1 MDALFL
7 YKQKGGHSMAL
18 RLIDLEGNHY
28 AAEAS
33 TSITEELNSDST
45 LSITFQSTRTNEQF
59 ISELAELWK
68 ISGIKG
74 TADDTEYV
82 VKFLSRK
89 GIGDKMYVSVKAI
102 PKMFDDLA
110 KDRVYERYDQSFTAH
125 NYFNLVFTDTP
136 YTFTFLDSFEAQR
149 FEGLGEGDP
158 KIEMFKNGIN
168 RYGIEFEIVGTEV
181 RMSKRVER
189 DMPYQLR
196 WRLNASNIQ
205 EEVDA
210 TGFATYAKGYGDY
223 GDGDGGEDWQDAK
236 LIREYTSPLAKVPGI
251 GIRHAEPIKNGNM
264 TVQSAMDENLKK
276 LVDDSIKIS
285 VTADFHKL
293 KNYPYANPQ
302 NGDLIH
308 LIDERINFKRRVRII
323 EVITQRDVKGNIT
336 KQEIRFGDLSIQKRH
351 QSKINATLSTVD
363 NIMAGKQ
370 KIPFNALD
378 AAVLAATKALQN
390 AQTELVFPDS
400 GGIHAV
406 DKTNPNKMVVFNSA
420 GLGITDNGGQTFKT
434 AITGDGIVADVI
446 TAGTLRGIDIIGT
459 NIISFSDNNDVI
471 TLSNGTIE
479 AFEAGTKTFVV
490 NRLGF
495 TQFSPVTGKEVAT
508 LRSSVIVN
516 TDYNGADLRGQ
527 GDYLSFGREVGSNSE
542 ARPQLRFSWFGA
554 YDQTFLYGGAGI
566 RDSGRL
572 ELRSTHTGGTAGN
585 FIPKMIISNYSD
597 SGTAFSSAS
606 LYFGRDNRRP
616 GAADFVS
623 GFSLWQYTGEG
634 NGNSTLFLEAD
645 TNSDGVKQLRSW
657 ADEIY
662 IDGGVFRG
670 NGSRLELGSDGNGQF
685 FRAVGVYYRTYT
697 ATTQMVRVTENGVLG
712 RSTSS
717 RRYKLL
723 EEEIDLEYAK
733 RILLLNPKSWFDKRA
748 AEEYAHTLQSGEDT
762 EIQRIERIGGIIAED
777 THDAGLGMYVNYN
790 DEGQPDG
797 VSDNLMT
804 LIIPVVGD
812 HEKRIAELERKIEG
826 VA

>member
-1 MDALFL
+1 
-7 YKQKGGHSMAL
+7 MAL
-18 RLIDLEGNHY
+18 RIIDLEGNHFVG
-28 AAEAS
+28 EAS
-33 TSITEELNSDST
+33 TSIGEELNSDST
-45 LSITFQSTRTNEQF
+45 LSITFQSTRTNDEF
-59 ISELAELWK
+59 ISDISELWK

-89 GIGDKMYVSVKAI
+89 GIGNKMYASVKAI

-125 NYFNLVFTDTP
+125 NYFNLVFKDTP

-168 RYGIEFEIVGTEV
+168 RYGIEFEIIGTEV

-223 GDGDGGEDWQDAK
+223 GDGDGGEDWQNAK
-236 LIREYTSPLAKVPGI
+236 LIREYTSPLAQIPGI

-264 TVQSAMDENLKK
+264 TVQSAMDENLKN
-276 LVDDSIKIS
+276 LVDNSIKIS
-285 VTADFHKL
+285 ATAEFHKL
-293 KNYPYANPQ
+293 KNYPYANPR
-302 NGDLIH
+302 NGDLIY
-308 LIDERINFKRRVRII
+308 LIAENINFKRKVRII
-323 EVITQRDVKGNIT
+323 EVITYRDSKGKIT
-336 KQEIRFGDLSIQKRH
+336 KQEVRFGDVGIEKRY

-378 AAVLAATKALQN
+378 ATVLAATKALQN

-459 NIISFSDNNDVI
+459 NIISFNERGDVI
-471 TLSNGTIE
+471 TLANGKVE
-479 AFEAGTKTFVV
+479 ALESGKKTFDISGA
-490 NRLGF
+490 GF
-495 TQFSPVTGKEVAT
+495 TQYSDVTGKAVAT
-508 LRSSVIVN
+508 LRSTKLTES
-516 TDYNGADLRGQ
+516 DFYGAELRGQ
-527 GDYLSFGREVGSNSE
+527 GDYLSFGRANVGTITST
-542 ARPQLRFSWFGA
+542 PQLRFTWYED
-554 YDQTFLYGGAGI
+554 YDKTFLFGGSGV
-566 RDSGRL
+566 RDSGYL
-572 ELRSTHTGGTAGN
+572 ELRATIEGGSASFYIPKVLVRNHTTAG
-585 FIPKMIISNYSD
+585 IAYS
-597 SGTAFSSAS
+597 SIEVFT
-606 LYFGRDNRRP
+606 GRDNRNP
-616 GAADFVS
+616 GAANFRSHFNVR
-623 GFSLWQYTGEG
+623 QYLGDGRGGTR
-634 NGNSTLFLEAD
+634 TLLEAG
-645 TNSDGVKQLRSW
+645 TREDGTKHLTSF
-657 ADEIY
+657 ADEFY

-670 NGSRLELGSDGNGQF
+670 GGTRFEIGFDSTGSF
-685 FRAVGVYYRTYT
+685 FKTISAYNRTYT

-717 RRYKLL
+717 RRYKLI
-723 EEEIDLEYAK
+723 EEEISLDYAK
-733 RILLLNPKSWFDKRA
+733 KILLLKPKSWFDKRA
-748 AEEYAHTLQSGEDT
+748 AEEYAHTLRSGEDT

-812 HEKRIAELERKIEG
+812 HEKRLTELERKVEG

>member
-1 MDALFL
+1 
-7 YKQKGGHSMAL
+7 MAL
-18 RLIDLEGNHY
+18 RIIDLEGNHY

-33 TSITEELNSDST
+33 TTIEEELNADDVLT
-45 LSITFQSTRTNEQF
+45 VPFWSTRTNEYF
-59 ISELAELWK
+59 ISELSEMWR
-68 ISGIKG
+68 ISGVKG
-74 TADDTEYV
+74 SADDTEYV
-82 VKFLSRK
+82 IKFLSRK
-89 GIGDKMYVSVKAI
+89 GIGNKLGVQVKAI
-102 PKMFDDLA
+102 PKLFDDLA
-110 KDRVYERYDQSFTAH
+110 KDRIYERYDQSFTALSF
-125 NYFNLVFTDTP
+125 FNLVFKDTP
-136 YTFTFLDSFEAQR
+136 YSFVFLDSFEALR
-149 FEGLGEGDP
+149 FEGLGDGDP
-158 KIEMFKNGIN
+158 KIEVFQHGVN

-189 DMPYQLR
+189 DMPYQMR

-210 TGFATYAKGYGDY
+210 TGFSTYARGYGDY
-223 GDGDGGEDWQDAK
+223 GDGDGGEDWQNAK
-236 LIREYTSPLAKVPGI
+236 LVREYTSPLSKIPGI

-264 TVQSAMDENLKK
+264 TVQSAMDDNLKK
-276 LVDDSIKIS
+276 MVDDSIKVS
-285 VTADFHKL
+285 VTADFHRL
-293 KNYPYANPQ
+293 DNYPYAEPQ
-302 NGDLIH
+302 NGDSIH
-308 LIDERINFKRRVRII
+308 LIDERINFKRKVRII
-323 EVITQRDVKGNIT
+323 AVITQRDTKGTVT
-336 KQEIRFGDLSIQKRH
+336 KQDVRFGDLGVQKRH
-351 QSKINATLSTVD
+351 QAKINATLNTVD
-363 NIMAGKQ
+363 KIMEGKQ

-390 AQTELVFPDS
+390 AQTELVFPDV

-459 NIISFSDNNDVI
+459 NIISFNDNGDVI
-471 TLSNGTIE
+471 TLANGTIE
-479 AFEAGTKTFVV
+479 AFEGGSKTFEV
-490 NRLGF
+490 NQKGF
-495 TQFSPVTGKEVAT
+495 TLYSFTTGREVAT
-508 LRSSVIVN
+508 LRSSKDVGA
-516 TDYNGADLRGQ
+516 DYYGADLRGQ
-527 GDYLSFGREVGSNSE
+527 GDYFNIGRQVESSGIANPQIGLSWRGS
-542 ARPQLRFSWFGA
+542 
-554 YDQTFLYGGAGI
+554 YDTAFFHGGSGV

-572 ELRSTHTGGTAGN
+572 ELRSTRAGGSAGTDVPKVVIANYSVDGTAY
-585 FIPKMIISNYSD
+585 SNTVAYV
-597 SGTAFSSAS
+597 
-606 LYFGRDNRRP
+606 GRSNRRP
-616 GAADFVS
+616 NAADFNAS
-623 GFSLWQYTGEG
+623 FIIRQYKGDG
-634 NGNSTLFLEAD
+634 SDDSDVLLEAG
-645 TNSDGVKQLRSW
+645 TRSDGTKHFSSW

-670 NGSRLELGSDGNGQF
+670 NGSRLELGSDSNGQF
-685 FRAVGVYYRTYT
+685 FRAIAAYYRTYT

-748 AEEYAHTLQSGEDT
+748 AEEYAHTLHTGEDT

-797 VSDNLMT
+797 VSENLMT
-804 LIIPVVGD
+804 LIIPIVGD
-812 HEKRIAELERKIEG
+812 HEKRIFELEQEIKTLKG